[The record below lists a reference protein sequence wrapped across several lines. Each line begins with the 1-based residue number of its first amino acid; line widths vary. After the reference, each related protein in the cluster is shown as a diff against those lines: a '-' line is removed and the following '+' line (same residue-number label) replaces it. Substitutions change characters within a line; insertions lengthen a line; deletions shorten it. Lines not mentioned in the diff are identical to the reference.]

1 MYRRRYVTAAVSDD
15 AAARMR
21 VGCTGLPLTLLNQS
35 AAAVATSPEGSI
47 SLSATS
53 ILLGPA
59 NNGTPMRWFEKNNF
73 AEVRSTRG
81 KR

>member
-1 MYRRRYVTAAVSDD
+1 
-15 AAARMR
+15 
-21 VGCTGLPLTLLNQS
+21 LLNQS

-73 AEVRSTRG
+73 AEVRTRVASA
-81 KR
+81 KA